1 MCFLYIFLGGGR
13 NFICL
18 PEAQSWP
25 GTALDPDHPLK
36 QHHAP
41 NHKTVEI

>member
-25 GTALDPDHPLK
+25 GTALYIYTAGQKFPD
-36 QHHAP
+36 
-41 NHKTVEI
+41 T